1 MGMKELDPRIKK
13 ISERIRQLR
22 IDAGYTSYETFAN
35 EKNLP
40 RMQYW
45 RAETGANL
53 TLQTLLKIADAHGI
67 GLSELIGKT
76 GSK

>member
-1 MGMKELDPRIKK
+1 MGKTKLDPRIKK
-13 ISERIRQLR
+13 VSERIRQLR

-45 RAETGANL
+45 RAETGANM
-53 TLQTLLKIADAHGI
+53 TLQTLLKIADAHGVS
-67 GLSELIGKT
+67 LKELIKI
-76 GSK
+76 